1 MRLSI
6 NLKQGPASKINIH
19 HIIRRLGCFAFSGV
33 NMIYQSSKT
42 LLPFGASGHDTNYVT
57 PNAMLLFSTAQS
69 LIIMSN
75 FSLFCTLLLRH
86 AQQLV
91 DFAFVTVKKIFSRS
105 PLLSRGPVSSFYHGR
120 PAGRLGDI
128 RRQAN

>member
-6 NLKQGPASKINIH
+6 NLKQGPDLKINIH

-75 FSLFCTLLLRH
+75 FSLFRTLLLRH

-91 DFAFVTVKKIFSRS
+91 DFAFVTVKN
-105 PLLSRGPVSSFYHGR
+105 LLSFASPIAWTRFVFLSR
-120 PAGRLGDI
+120 
-128 RRQAN
+128 